1 MCPEWGGCSKR
12 RASVVPTESGLW
24 GGEHASH
31 AALWAR
37 ASQQTGAGHAGP
49 EAGGGATGKSVHP
62 GQSEQ
67 RRELGNAVRGTVAR
81 AGRHLRRVPELRS
94 DQV

>member
-1 MCPEWGGCSKR
+1 M
-12 RASVVPTESGLW
+12 VPNEAPDPGLQWNQPLGLQEQGLSSGWPDLD
-24 GGEHASH
+24 
-31 AALWAR
+31 
-37 ASQQTGAGHAGP
+37 AGP

-67 RRELGNAVRGTVAR
+67 RRDLGNEVRGTEAR
-81 AGRHLRRVPELRS
+81 AARHIRRVPELRS

>member
-1 MCPEWGGCSKR
+1 M
-12 RASVVPTESGLW
+12 
-24 GGEHASH
+24 SH

-37 ASQQTGAGHAGP
+37 ASQQTGARHAGP

-67 RRELGNAVRGTVAR
+67 RRELGNEVRGTVAR
-81 AGRHLRRVPELRS
+81 AARHLRRVPELRS